1 MNILYYFLALA
12 SVSSFEIHPVSRG
25 VSIIS
30 KFFVSDKEFTIDYIK
45 KIRNVLQMPA
55 ISDHPEAIDV
65 VLPKNDHRWLNNE
78 ELYCRIYDGSEHSQ
92 LIFWIHG
99 GGFAIGNIYNDDA
112 IVTMLQKETNN
123 TIISLSYGLAPENK
137 YPQGLDDICDAIQLI
152 IDSYEKEKIPDV
164 VLAGESAGGH
174 LCLGAYYR
182 LVKYRKYI
190 KKLAL
195 IYPPITPSLKGV
207 HSTNN
212 NAKLNGLLTA
222 TSLNQLYKN
231 YIPEGL
237 PLSTLRALFPK
248 NYIKLFAG
256 VPILLIS
263 AKYDI
268 LHEEITEFSTLLHNA
283 TLKEYNDIHGFFG
296 RFGHGIEA
304 VEYLGAWIKS

>member
-55 ISDHPEAIDV
+55 SSDHPSSIDV
-65 VLPKNDHRWLNNE
+65 VLPKNDHRWLNKE
-78 ELYCRIYDGSEHSQ
+78 ELYCRIYDGSENEQ

-137 YPQGLDDICDAIQLI
+137 YPQGLNDVCDAIELI
-152 IDSYEKEKIPDV
+152 IDSYEKEKIPAI

-182 LVKYRKYI
+182 LVNHRKYI

-207 HSTNN
+207 HGTSD
-212 NAKLNGLLTA
+212 NAKINGLLTA
-222 TSLNQLYKN
+222 ASLNQLYKN
-231 YIPEGL
+231 YIPKGL

-248 NYIKLFAG
+248 NYIKLFNNLS
-256 VPILLIS
+256 ILLIT

-268 LHEEITEFSTLLHNA
+268 LHEEIIEFSSLLSNA

-296 RFGHGIEA
+296 RFGHGTEA
-304 VEYLGAWIKS
+304 LEYTGTWIKS